1 MTTRKTASK
10 SKDVKQVETV
20 ETVTQQVNESEADQ
34 TSDIASSDESPV
46 LEKKVQDHTSVVIP
60 YYKEFAQR
68 QRTAFRSSFLV

>member
-46 LEKKVQDHTSVVIP
+46 LE
-60 YYKEFAQR
+60 
-68 QRTAFRSSFLV
+68 